1 MKVTATVFYDKRWT
15 VDVCVDENCWN
26 GAAQAAV
33 EQVKKDRK
41 ATEAKVLAMKLS
53 KEAA

>member
-15 VDVCVDENCWN
+15 VDVQVDENCWN
-26 GAAQAAV
+26 RAAKAAV
-33 EQVKKDRK
+33 QQLKDRG

-53 KEAA
+53 KKQS